1 MKAAVKAGA
10 DLIIS
15 GAGLPEKLPEY
26 VKGSNTKIAPIVST
40 EKAAKVMLRI
50 WKRKYNVVPDLLV
63 IEGPKAGG
71 HLGFHREQLE
81 IFTDETYA
89 QEVKKNPDRGKRNRS
104 GQPQKYTGR
113 VGRRDL

>member
-1 MKAAVKAGA
+1 MKK
-10 DLIIS
+10 S

-71 HLGFHREQLE
+71 HLGFSEEELEAFSSFLDRVTLNMTGETENVVSGELFGHLCRELAAIE
-81 IFTDETYA
+81 KEA
-89 QEVKKNPDRGKRNRS
+89 KKS
-104 GQPQKYTGR
+104 
-113 VGRRDL
+113 